1 MPDPTVKKTMSE
13 QTPRIMA
20 HLDELSAAYRDRD
33 AGRYLACFAE
43 PAFVY
48 GTAADE
54 KCRGLSE
61 IRAHVERDWA
71 QSTSASFTLSDPT
84 VAVAGKAAWVA
95 ADCHFDFRTAAGD
108 CAAAGRATFVLEEF
122 DGGWRLRH
130 AHFSLPARTAEGE
143 SF

>member
-1 MPDPTVKKTMSE
+1 ME
-13 QTPRIMA
+13 RLA
-20 HLDELSAAYRDRD
+20 ELSAAYRERD
-33 AGRYLACFAE
+33 VDSYLACFAQ
-43 PAFVY
+43 PSFVY

-122 DGGWRLRH
+122 HGGWRLRH
-130 AHFSLPARTAEGE
+130 AHFSLPALTAEGE

>member
-1 MPDPTVKKTMSE
+1 MLFLRQDNMNDQISG
-13 QTPRIMA
+13 ILA
-20 HLDELSAAYRDRD
+20 ILDEFAASYRDRD
-33 AGRYLACFAE
+33 AARYLTSFAE

-48 GTAADE
+48 GTGADE

-130 AHFSLPARTAEGE
+130 AHFSLPALTAEGE

>member
-1 MPDPTVKKTMSE
+1 MSE

-33 AGRYLACFAE
+33 AGRYLACFAD

-48 GTAADE
+48 GTGADE

-61 IRAHVERDWA
+61 IQAHVERDWA
-71 QSTSASFTLSDPT
+71 QSRSASFTLSDPA
-84 VAVAGKAAWVA
+84 VAVSGTAAWVA
-95 ADCHFDFRTAAGD
+95 ADCHFDFHTAAGD
-108 CAAAGRATFVLEEF
+108 CAAAGRATFVLEEI
-122 DGGWRLRH
+122 DGEWRLRH
-130 AHFSLPARTAEGE
+130 AHFSLPAPTAEGE